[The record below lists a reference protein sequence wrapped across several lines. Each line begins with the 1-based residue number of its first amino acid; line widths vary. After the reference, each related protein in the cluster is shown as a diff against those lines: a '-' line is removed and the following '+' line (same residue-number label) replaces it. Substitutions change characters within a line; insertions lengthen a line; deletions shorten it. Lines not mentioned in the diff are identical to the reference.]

1 LPYDITSFVGDPAT
15 TALVINEVQPG
26 TMRTFGDCLANIIR
40 LADAA
45 RDAGI
50 QVMHCVKVVRNDALA
65 RNKNIPLYRRSDAP
79 RGPDWTPDATP
90 SDGSWPAPELGPD
103 PRDIVMTRI
112 HGMGSATDSGVVPVL
127 LNLGIRNVVLVGV
140 SVNVGILS
148 VTMDLMNY
156 AFEVVIPR
164 DAISGTPPEY
174 VDMVVKY
181 TLKNLATITT
191 TDDVLDVWSGLQSA
205 NAG

>member
-1 LPYDITSFVGDPAT
+1 
-15 TALVINEVQPG
+15 
-26 TMRTFGDCLANIIR
+26 
-40 LADAA
+40 
-45 RDAGI
+45 
-50 QVMHCVKVVRNDALA
+50 
-65 RNKNIPLYRRSDAP
+65 
-79 RGPDWTPDATP
+79 
-90 SDGSWPAPELGPD
+90 
-103 PRDIVMTRI
+103 
-112 HGMGSATDSGVVPVL
+112 
-127 LNLGIRNVVLVGV
+127 
-140 SVNVGILS
+140 VNVGILS

-191 TDDVLDVWSGLQSA
+191 TDDVLDVWSGLQPA